1 MILQARMMQ
10 GSVLKK
16 VVEVARNVAGDRAN
30 LVFSTTG
37 FSLQASNVAIM
48 VAVVLPSDAFDY
60 YHCDRTISVGID
72 LDSMFRI
79 FRVSSDDDIVTI
91 KAFDGVDYITFV
103 FESPRQDK
111 VSEFMTKDI
120 HVDQEQLLHIS
131 EAEYHAIL
139 ETENHAVLKMPSVV
153 FARICSE
160 LAEVGDSV
168 TIKITEKAA
177 NFSTKGELGISI
189 IFCRHN
195 LDVDKVT
202 SLLPSCVECM
212 LIVIY
217 GRFFHVG
224 VKLCADSIQQFEL
237 QTDGFM
243 PWIQPE
249 EAVVIEMNETVS
261 VTFSLR
267 LISSFTKTAPLCNTV
282 TISFVSEMPS
292 VFEYKIAETGYAR
305 FFLRP
310 REEH

>member
-1 MILQARMMQ
+1 MLRARLVQ

-16 VVEVARNVAGDRAN
+16 VVEVTRNVAGERAN

-37 FSLQASNVAIM
+37 FSLQANNLSVTAMVAI
-48 VAVVLPSDAFDY
+48 VLPSDAFDCY
-60 YHCDRTISVGID
+60 DCDRTISIGVN

-91 KAFDGVDYITFV
+91 KALHGVDYVTFI

-111 VSEFMTKDI
+111 VSEFMTKEI

-131 EAEYHAIL
+131 EVEYHAIL
-139 ETENHAVLKMPSVV
+139 ETESHAILKMPSVV

-160 LAEVGDSV
+160 LADVGDSV

-177 NFSTKGELGISI
+177 KFSTKGELGTSTIV
-189 IFCRHN
+189 CRQN
-195 LDVDKVT
+195 LDVDK
-202 SLLPSCVECM
+202 
-212 LIVIY
+212 
-217 GRFFHVG
+217 
-224 VKLCADSIQQFEL
+224 
-237 QTDGFM
+237 
-243 PWIQPE
+243 PE

-261 VTFSLR
+261 MTFSLR
-267 LISSFTKTAPLCNTV
+267 LINSFTRAAPLSNTV

-310 REEH
+310 REEY